1 MSKVEDFLSKADE
14 LAVVKAIRLAEQKT
28 SGEIRIHLEKTTNIE
43 TLERAKKVFFELKM
57 NETQLQN
64 GVLIY
69 VAVDDKKIAIC
80 GDKGIDNVVS
90 AEFWESTKNKIVDQF
105 KAGDFKQG
113 LIDGIIEAG
122 IQLQK
127 YFPSVADD
135 KDELSNEI
143 SIG

>member
-14 LAVVKAIRLAEQKT
+14 LAVVEAIRLAERQT

>member
-14 LAVVKAIRLAEQKT
+14 LAVVEAIRLAEQKT